1 MSEEGF
7 TDGGGYWLVALARAA
22 VGDLPGLTIAYMV
35 CGLAV
40 MTWLVLRG
48 LSRPHGSPQQAL
60 LHIGTLLMAALF
72 ILSPNYPWYV
82 LAVVPFI
89 VLGGSAPA
97 WAMTLGAILLYKP
110 AMLPDNDLTWKTLAT
125 LPFVVAVAVRLLS
138 RFKVVKAVAKKSPLW
153 LLATAVPAL
162 VASVSRGADELG
174 MVASHLVHRAR
185 AAAVEPDLERV
196 RRASVQIVSHLPVDP
211 EVEPSHGRLAVGW
224 LKRAARAALPFT
236 AGVATA
242 DPEGLAAAA
251 SELDPTLLGP
261 R

>member
-1 MSEEGF
+1 VVENAA
-7 TDGGGYWLVALARAA
+7 TRRPPIADRDALAKA
-22 VGDLPGLTIAYMV
+22 
-35 CGLAV
+35 
-40 MTWLVLRG
+40 
-48 LSRPHGSPQQAL
+48 LSDRPP
-60 LHIGTLLMAALF
+60 
-72 ILSPNYPWYV
+72 
-82 LAVVPFI
+82 
-89 VLGGSAPA
+89 APA
-97 WAMTLGAILLYKP
+97 LAGAT
-110 AMLPDNDLTWKTLAT
+110 AA
-125 LPFVVAVAVRLLS
+125 AVAVRLLS
-138 RFKVVKAVAKKSPLW
+138 RFKAVKIVAKKSPMW
-153 LLATAVPAL
+153 LLVTAVPAL

-185 AAAVEPDLERV
+185 AVGVEPDLERV

-261 R
+261 G

>member
-1 MSEEGF
+1 MAANTDDTADVKAVTPPAGDMATEGTGAALDRGAEAPVTPQDDGSVSAGVTGVVRSAVDAVARAGTISGAGL
-7 TDGGGYWLVALARAA
+7 TDALERAARSLSRRVVENAATRRPPIADRDALAKA
-22 VGDLPGLTIAYMV
+22 
-35 CGLAV
+35 
-40 MTWLVLRG
+40 
-48 LSRPHGSPQQAL
+48 LSDRPP
-60 LHIGTLLMAALF
+60 
-72 ILSPNYPWYV
+72 
-82 LAVVPFI
+82 
-89 VLGGSAPA
+89 APA
-97 WAMTLGAILLYKP
+97 LAGAT
-110 AMLPDNDLTWKTLAT
+110 AA
-125 LPFVVAVAVRLLS
+125 AVAVRLLS

-211 EVEPSHGRLAVGW
+211 EVEPSHGRLALGW